1 VRAACA
7 KLTVF
12 DSMGKRHLAMGVHQG
27 SSAVFPHVI
36 GPTIRHVATTVSG
49 MSEAYTPAQQR
60 VIDLLGRSDERR
72 QLPEGLADELRAEL
86 ESALAPFDALLPD
99 GKSYETRFN
108 LSKRGLSDVLSC
120 EKYFVD
126 GIGPFEWNVANARGT
141 IVHKAVEVSVNLR
154 HPMPPAD
161 LVEEAIERLSNETT
175 KTISD
180 FLTTL
185 DEYGRAE
192 LLGVCT
198 AQFTRFTENFPPI
211 KRTWIPQ
218 VEASIAMSLARGRV
232 RVSGKLDIALGKP
245 PDKVIID
252 LKTGGRDVSH
262 TDDLR
267 LYALIELLSIGSAP
281 RKVASYYLED
291 SVIDQ
296 EDITEATLRSTTRR
310 LRDGLVRAIELKLA
324 DAEPVLRP
332 GGKCR
337 WCLHNTECQAG
348 VDYLA
353 EVAERDGW

>member
-1 VRAACA
+1 
-7 KLTVF
+7 
-12 DSMGKRHLAMGVHQG
+12 MGVRQG
-27 SSAVFPHVI
+27 CSAAFPHVI
-36 GPTIRHVATTVSG
+36 DPTVRHAATTVSG

-60 VIDLLGRSDERR
+60 VIDLLGRSDERP

-126 GIGPFEWNVANARGT
+126 GMGPFEWNVANARGT

-252 LKTGGRDVSH
+252 LKTGGRDMSH

>member
-1 VRAACA
+1 
-7 KLTVF
+7 
-12 DSMGKRHLAMGVHQG
+12 MGVHQG